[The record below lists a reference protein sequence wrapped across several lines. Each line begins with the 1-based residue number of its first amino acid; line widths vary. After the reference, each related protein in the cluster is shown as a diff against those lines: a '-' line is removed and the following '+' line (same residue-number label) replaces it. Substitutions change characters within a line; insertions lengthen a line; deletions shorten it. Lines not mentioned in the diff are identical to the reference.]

1 MGLILDPSVVIA
13 SERRGETVECL
24 IERVVGVTGDQ
35 EAALSA
41 IGLTELI
48 HGLYRAQTQAV
59 RLRRQSFL
67 DELLRDLTVYPYT
80 KETAMLA
87 GKLDGEQQSKG
98 VVIPFGDL
106 LIGATAL
113 SLSFSV
119 LTENLRHFQ
128 KNSRSL
134 RDSTVNH
141 RPPSNFPLLSPHSR
155 ARPLTRL
162 LTVALDCG
170 FGPGNRLRPSKDM
183 RWNVLNRSQRTER
196 RYDSRPKGSSRPRA
210 K

>member
-1 MGLILDPSVVIA
+1 MGLILDSSVVIA
-13 SERRGETVECL
+13 SERRRETVERL
-24 IERVVGVTGDQ
+24 IERVVTATGDQ

-41 IGLTELI
+41 IGVTELI
-48 HGLYRAQTQAV
+48 HGLYRAQTPAL

-67 DELLRDLTVYPYT
+67 DELLKALTVYPYT

-113 SLSFSV
+113 SLGFSV

-128 KNSRSL
+128 QI
-134 RDSTVNH
+134 
-141 RPPSNFPLLSPHSR
+141 PGLSVIQ
-155 ARPLTRL
+155 L
-162 LTVALDCG
+162 
-170 FGPGNRLRPSKDM
+170 
-183 RWNVLNRSQRTER
+183 
-196 RYDSRPKGSSRPRA
+196 
-210 K
+210 

>member
-1 MGLILDPSVVIA
+1 MGLILDSSVVIA
-13 SERRGETVECL
+13 SERRGETVERL

-41 IGLTELI
+41 IDLTELI
-48 HGLYRAQTQAV
+48 HGLYRPQTPAV

-113 SLSFSV
+113 SLGFSV

-128 KNSRSL
+128 KIPSL
-134 RDSTVNH
+134 SVIQ
-141 RPPSNFPLLSPHSR
+141 L
-155 ARPLTRL
+155 
-162 LTVALDCG
+162 
-170 FGPGNRLRPSKDM
+170 
-183 RWNVLNRSQRTER
+183 
-196 RYDSRPKGSSRPRA
+196 
-210 K
+210 

>member
-1 MGLILDPSVVIA
+1 MGLILDSSVVIA
-13 SERRGETVECL
+13 SERRGETVERL

-48 HGLYRAQTQAV
+48 HGLYRAQTPAV

-113 SLSFSV
+113 SLGFSV

-128 KNSRSL
+128 KI
-134 RDSTVNH
+134 
-141 RPPSNFPLLSPHSR
+141 PGLSVIQ
-155 ARPLTRL
+155 L
-162 LTVALDCG
+162 
-170 FGPGNRLRPSKDM
+170 
-183 RWNVLNRSQRTER
+183 
-196 RYDSRPKGSSRPRA
+196 
-210 K
+210 